1 MNIDPLIKQFLLE
14 WAEDEFWVGHLMA
27 KKVYDYGP
35 DLEENIAIGSISQDE
50 MGHCRMLLRSIIE
63 SKSEKEMD
71 KLMYERPPE
80 ELNVSR
86 LAEYWYEY
94 DWVKFIIKQLFYDV
108 VDHERLKFSEK
119 LALPIIDNISN
130 IMRREESIHLEHW
143 TEWAL
148 IISEDKYGRMKI
160 QETVDEIYPLLSD
173 FFSGT
178 LYKEISEKYLDVTLK
193 PEDLLSQSLQKIK
206 DILFLLNVEIPYSEE
221 QMIAKLVQK
230 GGRNGIHSEG
240 FSELYN
246 ELTTVY
252 RENPEFVWG

>member
-50 MGHCRMLLRSIIE
+50 MGHCRMLLRTITE

-71 KLMYERPPE
+71 MLMYERLPE
-80 ELNVSR
+80 QLRVSR

-94 DWVKFIIKQLFYDV
+94 DWVKLIIKQLFYEV
-108 VDHERLKFSEK
+108 VDNERFKFSKK
-119 LALPIIDNISN
+119 LSLEIIQNISN
-130 IMRREESIHLEHW
+130 IMEREESIHLEHW

-148 IISEDKYGRMKI
+148 IISKDEKGRMKI
-160 QETVDEIYPLLSD
+160 QETVDEIYPLISD

-178 LYKEISEKYLDVTLK
+178 LYKEISDKYLDVPSK
-193 PEDLLSQSLQKIK
+193 PEEFLSQSLQKINK
-206 DILFLLNVEIPYSEE
+206 ILSLLNVDIPYSEE
-221 QMIAKLVQK
+221 QMIAKLVEK
-230 GGRNGIHSEG
+230 GGRDGIHSEG
-240 FSELYN
+240 FSLLYD

-252 RENPEFVWG
+252 RESPDMVWS